1 MVHDGLREAR
11 ELIQRGLEH
20 YARGRLREAVLVWQE
35 AATVAPKDPRA
46 RSLLAFAR
54 ARVRERDTRPAPQV
68 ARDTL
73 ESPIPGFL
81 ASLTVV
87 EADERTSDGDHQPS
101 SEGEWGR
108 VDTRR
113 VLAGTSEIA
122 AHEAGQGARDA
133 ADTWKEIP
141 IQDDD
146 MGTLK
151 GFAPPFGTPAATPIP
166 SLPPSGT
173 SGPAP
178 SPPHPLATLAPSR
191 SASPCPPAMVRG
203 EQSSPPPHATKLRAG
218 ARGLVDECKAA
229 LKEGRAESAAL
240 AAELALQLGEQGG
253 SSGVDGIVDSMR
265 SLFERAF
272 CACIGDMK
280 YAPIRAIPSEE
291 LAAHGFDH
299 RAAFLMSRM
308 DGMLSVGELLDIAG
322 MPRFDALRLMASLR
336 RAQAVDMVPI

>member
-1 MVHDGLREAR
+1 MVHDGQREAR

-35 AATVAPKDPRA
+35 AATAAPKDPRV

-54 ARVRERDTRPAPQV
+54 ARVRERDTCSAPQV

-87 EADERTSDGDHQPS
+87 EADEPA

-151 GFAPPFGTPAATPIP
+151 GFAPPFGTPPATPAP

-178 SPPHPLATLAPSR
+178 SPSHPLATLAPSR
-191 SASPCPPAMVRG
+191 SASPSPPAMVRG
-203 EQSSPPPHATKLRAG
+203 EQSSPPPHATKLRDG

-253 SSGVDGIVDSMR
+253 SSGVDGIVDSTR

-291 LAAHGFDH
+291 LATRGFDH

-322 MPRFDALRLMASLR
+322 MPRFDALRLMAALR